1 MRFTGP
7 SLATVLAQ
15 LQSVDVV
22 EILKYGLSG
31 LVFLFAL
38 LSFWLFYA
46 EQRHDPPRPAML
58 HAIQIFGT
66 INFVATLVVAVFGLL
81 GGSAFQSAANSSA
94 LPSGLDLRG
103 FAYSC
108 DYSTFFID
116 MSGWKPLLPGVDQHS
131 VKVSPASFTRN
142 DLLRKLTDS
151 TDDYV
156 LKPWTTGAG
165 IDKELLRAPSG
176 VELTFEKISD
186 ADQRK
191 TYNFV
196 APLGKQPRD
205 ASLPISIAFTIW
217 NGFQHEDQED
227 WQADIEAPTRF
238 VSFSIRFPKE
248 KVVTEVRVFLEGD
261 DGERSLSRENSVLL
275 SQDRDGENLA
285 TWSVVNV
292 PGKHFVKF
300 VWKWHEKAQA
310 ANPAPT

>member
-1 MRFTGP
+1 MFTGP
-7 SLATVLAQ
+7 SLATLLAQ
-15 LQSVDVV
+15 VQSVDVV

-46 EQRHDPPRPAML
+46 EQRHDPPRPDML
-58 HAIQIFGT
+58 RSIQIFGT
-66 INFVATLVVAVFGLL
+66 INFVATLVVAAFGLL
-81 GGSAFQSAANSSA
+81 GGAAFQSTANTSA
-94 LPSGLDLRG
+94 MPSGLDLRG
-103 FAYSC
+103 FGYSC

-116 MSGWKPLLPGVDQHS
+116 MSGWKRLLPGVDQHS
-131 VKVSPASFTRN
+131 VKVSPATFTRN

-176 VELTFEKISD
+176 VELSFEKVSD

-205 ASLPISIAFTIW
+205 STWPISITFTIW
-217 NGFQHEDQED
+217 NGFQQEDQED
-227 WQADIEAPTRF
+227 WRADIEVPTRF

-248 KVVTEVRVFLEGD
+248 KVVSEVKVFREGE
-261 DGERSLSRENSVLL
+261 DGVMSLSRDNPVLL
-275 SQDRDGENLA
+275 SEDRDGENLA
-285 TWSVVNV
+285 TWSVVNI
-292 PGKHFVKF
+292 PGKHYVKF
-300 VWKWHEKAQA
+300 VWKWHEKALA
-310 ANPAPT
+310 ANRAPT